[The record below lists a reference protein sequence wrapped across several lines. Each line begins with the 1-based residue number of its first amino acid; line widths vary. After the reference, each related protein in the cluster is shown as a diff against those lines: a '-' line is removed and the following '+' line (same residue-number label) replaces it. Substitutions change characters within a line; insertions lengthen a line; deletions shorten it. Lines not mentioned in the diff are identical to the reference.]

1 MDEARCKCRRD
12 KRNLTP
18 SDWAIKLGIGPT
30 RQRAHTLLSS
40 LYILPSTL
48 CALVQLVGN
57 AGASCSS
64 AWATSKC
71 ANAATYLKRVLR
83 RRGGPPNCKLHPSS
97 SPAIGPQ
104 PLCVHTLVL
113 GGASFSWA
121 RDSLATVPPALGS
134 RGILPDSSLAL
145 SNRGLIHS
153 GPRSFPGRALGCWD
167 APWSRIREEE
177 GKRAVWSYRWLAT
190 ADEMVGRGRAGGH
203 RAIDVRGSVR
213 SQRRAWHGV
222 GDGRMR
228 ESPRGRDGGVW
239 PQSTRWLVVAE
250 LGKHA

>member
-48 CALVQLVGN
+48 CALVQSVGN

-97 SPAIGPQ
+97 SPAANWTAT
-104 PLCVHTLVL
+104 PLCPHAGSRRRKLLL
-113 GGASFSWA
+113 GARQPRDRASGARQPWDSPRQLTCTQQSWA
-121 RDSLATVPPALGS
+121 HPQWPTLL
-134 RGILPDSSLAL
+134 
-145 SNRGLIHS
+145 
-153 GPRSFPGRALGCWD
+153 PRSCARLLGC
-167 APWSRIREEE
+167 AME
-177 GKRAVWSYRWLAT
+177 
-190 ADEMVGRGRAGGH
+190 
-203 RAIDVRGSVR
+203 
-213 SQRRAWHGV
+213 
-222 GDGRMR
+222 
-228 ESPRGRDGGVW
+228 
-239 PQSTRWLVVAE
+239 
-250 LGKHA
+250 